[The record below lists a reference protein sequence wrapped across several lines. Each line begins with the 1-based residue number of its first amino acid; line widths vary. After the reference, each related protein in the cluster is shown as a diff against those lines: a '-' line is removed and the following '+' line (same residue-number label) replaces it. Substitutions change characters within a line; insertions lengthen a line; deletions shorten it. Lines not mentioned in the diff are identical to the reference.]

1 MKNMGGSGRDAYG
14 SCFFIPLVPVFNLVV
29 RRGNREFHVQIRH
42 RVLPIPFLRLGSSST
57 RKKFLRISPSFSSR
71 VKKDRCAHDSKNS
84 ESRHRPM
91 TILSIRALFHGWRS
105 FAASAIIGIETHAS
119 DHVRMLRHKF
129 AVRAEYVQRGSW
141 RNEKEKRK
149 KEKRH
154 SRSANVSC
162 THRATPGNE
171 GAHRRGQ
178 LSTAEMQKFDL
189 CVGTLPRAMLRYE
202 RSHMWTV
209 MPRIHARVN
218 MQVYIYIYIYIRYN
232 RVYRCV

>member
-57 RKKFLRISPSFSSR
+57 RKKIPTNSFLALKRTVARTTRKIR
-71 VKKDRCAHDSKNS
+71 KVAIT
-84 ESRHRPM
+84 M

-162 THRATPGNE
+162 TQRATPGNE

-218 MQVYIYIYIYIRYN
+218 MQVYIYIYIRYN

>member
-1 MKNMGGSGRDAYG
+1 MGGSGRDAYG

-57 RKKFLRISPSFSSR
+57 RKKIPTNLSTFR

-141 RNEKEKRK
+141 RNEKERRK

-162 THRATPGNE
+162 TQRATPGNE